1 MGNGP
6 LNFDAIAGEMFDNAI
21 GSLPGVLAN
30 ATRDMLQ
37 RKGLSIAANIHAQE
51 IEHFG
56 AVWKLEIL
64 SINTE
69 PVLLVSML
77 RWQSGDVTHSQ
88 GSFNRTRSKFAACAI
103 AIEIQLFQI
112 WANEELN
119 ANG

>member
-21 GSLPGVLAN
+21 SSLPGVVAS
-30 ATRDMLQ
+30 ATRDLLQ
-37 RKGLSIAANIHAQE
+37 RRGLSIAAVIHTQE

-56 AVWKLEIL
+56 AVWKLELL

-69 PVLLVSML
+69 PVLLVATL
-77 RWQSGDVTHSQ
+77 RWQSGDVASAQ
-88 GSFNRTRSKFAACAI
+88 QSFNRTRSKFATCAI

>member
-37 RKGLSIAANIHAQE
+37 RKGLSFAANIHTQE

-69 PVLLVSML
+69 PVLLVATL
-77 RWQSGDVTHSQ
+77 RWQSGDVSRAR
-88 GSFNRTRSKFAACAI
+88 GSFNRTYSKFASCAI
-103 AIEIQLFQI
+103 ALEIQLAQA
-112 WANEELN
+112 WATEELDD
-119 ANG
+119 NG